1 MTAGP
6 PDALAVAAEYA
17 APSPSVLW
25 LSLRRMQCLPPRCA
39 AVAVQQYF
47 FFELIVLFVVVALAV
62 TGAVLQSDF
71 HFYTRD
77 M

>member
-6 PDALAVAAEYA
+6 PDAVAVAAEYA
-17 APSPSVLW
+17 APPPPALW
-25 LSLRRMQCLPPRCA
+25 LSLGRIQCLPPRCA
-39 AVAVQQYF
+39 AVAVQQY

-62 TGAVLQSDF
+62 TGAVLQGDF
-71 HFYTRD
+71 HFYTRK